1 MLKPAATRPP
11 PDEKEQRPDAK
22 FNHIERGGDRTHC
35 HRFRARIAKRTLNE
49 QLDSARPG
57 TYH

>member
-22 FNHIERGGDRTHC
+22 FNHIERGGDRTQLSS
-35 HRFRARIAKRTLNE
+35 IPRTNCQTNSE
-49 QLDSARPG
+49 R
-57 TYH
+57 TT